1 MKAKKNIALVLGSGG
16 GRGWAHF
23 GVLRAFKELGVVP
36 DMVVGTSIG
45 SMIGA
50 LYVMNRLEEAERV
63 ASSLTSWTQIAR
75 LFIEVKIPRMGLID
89 GRNIMAMLATV
100 LPDVAIE
107 TLPLSYTAVATDLH
121 THEEVIIAHGS
132 LHHAIRAS
140 ISIPGV
146 FTPVRHGQRWLID
159 GGLVNPL
166 PVSVARSN
174 GATHVIAVD
183 INLAANPTHSESASE
198 SDPSTL
204 EILTRSFRIGENSIT
219 RERLLRESPDILIQP
234 PVGHIGTLEF
244 HHATACI
251 EAGYHVTLRHRDAI
265 LAQLEHF

>member
-1 MKAKKNIALVLGSGG
+1 
-16 GRGWAHF
+16 
-23 GVLRAFKELGVVP
+23 LRAFKELGVVP

-63 ASSLTSWTQIAR
+63 AASLTSWTQIAR

-89 GRNIMAMLATV
+89 GRNIMAMLSTV
-100 LPDVAIE
+100 IPDVAIE
-107 TLPLSYTAVATDLH
+107 QLPLPYIAIATDLR
-121 THEEVIIAHGS
+121 THEEVALQHGS
-132 LHHAIRAS
+132 LYHAIRAS

-146 FTPVRHGQRWLID
+146 FTPVRHERRWLVD

-166 PVSVARSN
+166 PISVARAN

-183 INLAANPTHSESASE
+183 INLATDAAHAESAAE
-198 SDPSTL
+198 DDPSTL

-219 RERLLRESPDILIQP
+219 RERLLREPADILIQP
-234 PVGHIGTLEF
+234 LVGHIGTLEF
-244 HHATACI
+244 HHATTCI
-251 EAGYHVTLRHRDAI
+251 EAGYRATLRHRDAI
-265 LAQLEHF
+265 LNCGGGIPRRP